1 MLGARTRANICGN
14 VHARLHV
21 NRTSN
26 GATVRGPCFVDFYVI
41 SSLLTI
47 LDDTVPIGISCCF
60 DSPMMV
66 FPFNLG
72 PIE

>member
-26 GATVRGPCFVDFYVI
+26 GATVRGPSFVDFYVI
-41 SSLLTI
+41 ISLSI
-47 LDDTVPIGISCCF
+47 IQNNTVPIGISYCF
-60 DSPMMV
+60 DSPLIV
-66 FPFNLG
+66 FTSNLS